1 MLAAMSKR
9 GVRRYTA
16 EALAELER
24 HEVVDGELVQ
34 KAQPSFRHG
43 MTQGLVCGALTGFQE
58 SHRGAERPGGG
69 SCPGGW
75 WIGSEIE
82 VELAPHEV
90 YLPDVAGWRVERM
103 PEPFEARPVRIAP
116 DWVCEVLSPST
127 ADRDTGHKQRAYHL
141 ARVRH
146 YWVVDPAAGTL
157 TVYRWQEAGYE
168 RALAAV
174 AGDVVRAEPF
184 DAMDLAIAGILVRP
198 QRER

>member
-1 MLAAMSKR
+1 MLAAMSKP
-9 GVRRYTA
+9 GGRRYTA

-24 HEVVDGELVQ
+24 HEVVGGELVQ

-43 MTQGLVCGALTGFQE
+43 MTQSLLGGALARFQE
-58 SHRGAERPGGG
+58 SNRGAERPGGAP
-69 SCPGGW
+69 CPGGW

-82 VELAPHEV
+82 VELAPDEV

-116 DWVCEVLSPST
+116 DWVCEILSPST
-127 ADRDTGHKQRAYHL
+127 ADRDIGHKQRVYHL

-146 YWVVDPAAGTL
+146 YWVVEPAGRTL

-168 RALAAV
+168 RVLTAV
-174 AGDVVRAEPF
+174 AGDMLRAEPF
-184 DAMDLAIAGILVRP
+184 DTMDLELAGIFVRP